1 MTTNRSKALGA
12 VLLSFTSFAALW
24 AVERSAH
31 AQSAPPQAAATPE
44 QTAAEAR
51 AASIRALAASAE
63 ALSAL
68 AKAAAASLPAPGAAP
83 TAAQSDAAAAVAK
96 AAIAAAPKAAS
107 ALASSGAALLNA
119 SRGSVAAPAA
129 APAPAPVAAVS
140 PPAAVAAAPAA
151 APAPAPVTAVS
162 APAPAAA
169 PAAAPGPGAAASAP
183 VAASPVAAA
192 APAAPTPPHWSTLP
206 IVAPA
211 APQVAQKDWVR
222 NPIDAFVLARI
233 EAKGLKPS
241 PEADRAAY
249 IRRAT
254 LDVWGLLP
262 SPEETAAFVNDA
274 SPDAYEKLADR
285 LLASPHYGERQARR
299 WLDLAR
305 YADSAGFQGDASRE
319 NYYRYRDYVIG
330 AFNSDKP
337 YDLFIKEQIAGDEL
351 FPGDQNAH
359 IATGFLTG
367 YPDNPNSRDLVERKF
382 QITTD
387 MVDTVGSSI
396 LGSTVGCARCHNH
409 KTDKFTMKDYYSL
422 QAFFANTSTTED
434 FPVAQKT
441 QAEDNYL
448 KALQKYADTVKEIQ
462 DRRATLL
469 APVKEAAFTYH
480 KERYLTDSR
489 EAIFKPE
496 KDWNPRDRWV
506 NHRLVNKNVTNDDII
521 GGAYLRYVAEDKE
534 APGFGPEAKA
544 RWDEYQK
551 LTVDLRK
558 FDNQKPVRG
567 SVTFTGVEE
576 LGHADAPPTFIFSG
590 GNHERPTDEVQP
602 AFPGNLTEQLPV
614 ITPTA
619 TSSGRRSALANWI
632 ASRENPL
639 TSRVYANRVWSQY
652 FSTGIVRTVNDFGKA
667 GDRPTNQELL
677 DYLADNF
684 AQKGWSVKQLHR
696 QILLSST
703 YRQSSDVRPEVA
715 KADPEN
721 KLLAVFP
728 RQRLEAEEIRDAL
741 LVASGKLED
750 RVGGPS
756 VFPPVPSNLGAAPA
770 AWTVSKNQKDW
781 YRRSLYIFTR
791 RSVPYPL
798 LEAFNAPNTQ
808 QVHATREVTTTPL
821 QALTLINDE
830 QVFQLSQAIAGRV
843 IHEAEADENAEFTRL
858 FQILFSRNPDDYEKA
873 ALARFLDDHQ
883 KVLTRRILDGK
894 FTLAE
899 PIALKDDEL
908 SNPIRQAAFVD
919 LVHTVVNSNDFV
931 YRF

>member
-1 MTTNRSKALGA
+1 MTTNKSKALAA
-12 VLLSFTSFAALW
+12 VLLSFTSLTALW
-24 AVERSAH
+24 AVERSAY
-31 AQSAPPQAAATPE
+31 AQTASPQAAAQTPE
-44 QTAAEAR
+44 QAAAEAR
-51 AASIRALAASAE
+51 AASVKALAASAE
-63 ALSAL
+63 ALNVLARAL
-68 AKAAAASLPAPGAAP
+68 AALPVSATAP
-83 TAAQSDAAAAVAK
+83 TTAQADAAAVK
-96 AAIAAAPKAAS
+96 APAA
-107 ALASSGAALLNA
+107 ALASSGDALLAA
-119 SRGSVAAPAA
+119 SRGNSAAPAA
-129 APAPAPVAAVS
+129 ASVPAPAPAPVAAA
-140 PPAAVAAAPAA
+140 PNAAPAAPAAVAAA
-151 APAPAPVTAVS
+151 APAPT
-162 APAPAAA
+162 PA
-169 PAAAPGPGAAASAP
+169 
-183 VAASPVAAA
+183 
-192 APAAPTPPHWSTLP
+192 HWSNLP
-206 IVAPA
+206 VVAPA
-211 APQVAQKDWVR
+211 LPQVAQKDWVR
-222 NPIDAFVLARI
+222 NPIDAFILAKI

-262 SPEETAAFVNDA
+262 SPEEVAAFVNDN

-285 LLASPHYGERQARR
+285 LLASPHYGERQGRR

-305 YADSAGFQGDASRE
+305 YADSAGFQGDATRE
-319 NYYRYRDYVIG
+319 NYYRYRDYVIN

-337 YDLFIKEQIAGDEL
+337 YDLFLKEQLAGDEL
-351 FPGDQNAH
+351 FPNDQNAH

-434 FPVAQKT
+434 FPVQKT
-441 QAEDNYL
+441 QAEENYL
-448 KALQKYADTVKEIQ
+448 KNLQKYLDTVKEIQ
-462 DRRATLL
+462 DRRAVLL
-469 APVKEAAFTYH
+469 EPVKDAAFTYH

-496 KDWNPRDRWV
+496 KDWTARDRWV

-521 GGAYLRYVAEDKE
+521 GAAYLRYAAEDKE
-534 APGFGPEAKA
+534 APGFGPEARA
-544 RWDEYQK
+544 RWEEYQR
-551 LTVDLRK
+551 LTTEWKK
-558 FDNQKPVRG
+558 FENQKPARG

-576 LGHADAPPTFIFSG
+576 LGHPDAPPTFIFSG
-590 GNHERPTDEVQP
+590 GNHERPTDEVPP
-602 AFPGNLTEQLPV
+602 AFPGNLTDQAPV

-619 TSSGRRSALANWI
+619 TSSGRRTALANWI

-652 FSTGIVRTVNDFGKA
+652 FSVGIVRTVNDFGKA

-677 DYLADNF
+677 DYLADSF
-684 AQKGWSVKQLHR
+684 VQKGWSAKALHR

-703 YRQSSDVRPEVA
+703 YRQSSDYRPEVA
-715 KADPEN
+715 KADPDN

-756 VFPPVPSNLGAAPA
+756 VFPPVPANLGAAPA
-770 AWTVSKNQKDW
+770 AWSVSKNQKDW

-808 QVHATREVTTTPL
+808 QVHPTREVTTTPL

-830 QVFQLSQAIAGRV
+830 TVFQLSQAIAGRV
-843 IHEAEADENAEFTRL
+843 IHEAGADENAEFTRL

>member
-1 MTTNRSKALGA
+1 MTRNRSKAFAA
-12 VLLSFTSFAALW
+12 VLLSFTSLSGIW
-24 AVERSAH
+24 AVERSAY
-31 AQSAPPQAAATPE
+31 AQSAPDASEQSRAQAAAD
-44 QTAAEAR
+44 AR
-51 AASIRALAASAE
+51 AASIKALAASAE
-63 ALSAL
+63 ALTAL
-68 AKAAAASLPAPGAAP
+68 AKSLAAPAPNAGGKSAANPAGSDAIANAAKVLAAPGSAESKVEAIANAVKTLPAAAATPNGRAS
-83 TAAQSDAAAAVAK
+83 AAA
-96 AAIAAAPKAAS
+96 
-107 ALASSGAALLNA
+107 LLSSGAALLAA
-119 SRGSVAAPAA
+119 SRGSSPAAAAPVAAPAQAAAPAPAAGSAATPAAATASASAAPAA
-129 APAPAPVAAVS
+129 APAA
-140 PPAAVAAAPAA
+140 
-151 APAPAPVTAVS
+151 
-162 APAPAAA
+162 
-169 PAAAPGPGAAASAP
+169 
-183 VAASPVAAA
+183 
-192 APAAPTPPHWSTLP
+192 PHWSTLP
-206 IVAPA
+206 VVAPVV
-211 APQVAQKDWVR
+211 PQVAQKEWVR
-222 NPIDAFVLARI
+222 NPIDAFVLAKI

-262 SPEETAAFVNDA
+262 SPEDVAAFVNDK
-274 SPDAYEKLADR
+274 SQDAYEKLADR

-305 YADSAGFQGDASRE
+305 YADSAGFQGDATRE
-319 NYYRYRDYVIG
+319 NYYRYRDYVIN
-330 AFNSDKP
+330 AFNADKP
-337 YDLFIKEQIAGDEL
+337 YDVFIKEQIAGDEL
-351 FPGDQNAH
+351 APGDQNAH

-367 YPDNPNSRDLVERKF
+367 YPDNPNSRDLVQRKF

-387 MVDTVGSSI
+387 MVDTVGASI

-434 FPVAQKT
+434 FPVAQKG
-441 QAEDNYL
+441 QPEENYL
-448 KALQKYADTVKEIQ
+448 KALQKYNDTVKEIQ
-462 DRRATLL
+462 DRREALL
-469 APVKEAAFTYH
+469 APVKADALKYH

-496 KDWNPRDRWV
+496 AEWDPRDRWV
-506 NHRLVNKNVTNDDII
+506 NHRLVNKAVTNDDII
-521 GGAYLRYVAEDKE
+521 GGAYLRYVADDKE
-534 APGFGPEAKA
+534 APGYGPEAKA
-544 RWDEYQK
+544 RWEEYQR
-551 LTVDLRK
+551 LTVELRK
-558 FDNQKPVRG
+558 FDNQKPARG

-576 LGHADAPPTFIFSG
+576 LGHPDAPKSFIFSG

-602 AFPGNLTEQLPV
+602 AFPANLTEQAPV

-619 TSSGRRSALANWI
+619 TSSGRRLALANWI
-632 ASRENPL
+632 ASKENPL

-667 GDRPTNQELL
+667 GDRPSNQELL
-677 DYLADNF
+677 DYLADSF
-684 AQKGWSVKQLHR
+684 VEKGWSVKQLHR
-696 QILLSST
+696 QILLSNT
-703 YRQSSDVRPEVA
+703 YRQTSDTREELA

-756 VFPPVPSNLGAAPA
+756 VFPPVPANLGAAPA

-781 YRRSLYIFTR
+781 YRRSIYIFTR
-791 RSVPYPL
+791 RGVPYPL

-843 IHEAEADENAEFTRL
+843 IHEAGQDENAEFNRL
-858 FQILFSRNPDDYEKA
+858 FQILFSRNPDDVEKA

-883 KVLTRRILDGK
+883 KVLTKRIFDGK
-894 FTLAE
+894 FSLAE
-899 PIALKDDEL
+899 PIALKEDEAV
-908 SNPIRQAAFVD
+908 NPLRQAAFVD

>member
-1 MTTNRSKALGA
+1 MITNGSKALGA
-12 VLLSFTSFAALW
+12 VLLSFTSLVALS
-24 AVERSAH
+24 AVERSAQ
-31 AQSAPPQAAATPE
+31 AQSSPPQASAAAPD
-44 QTAAEAR
+44 QAAAEA
-51 AASIRALAASAE
+51 LAAARKSAAEAAAFAAALQNASKSAE
-63 ALSAL
+63 A
-68 AKAAAASLPAPGAAP
+68 P
-83 TAAQSDAAAAVAK
+83 AAVA
-96 AAIAAAPKAAS
+96 A
-107 ALASSGAALLNA
+107 
-119 SRGSVAAPAA
+119 
-129 APAPAPVAAVS
+129 APVAA
-140 PPAAVAAAPAA
+140 PAAVAAAPAA
-151 APAPAPVTAVS
+151 APAPAPVAA
-162 APAPAAA
+162 APAPAAPA
-169 PAAAPGPGAAASAP
+169 PAD
-183 VAASPVAAA
+183 VAAA
-192 APAAPTPPHWSTLP
+192 APPHWSTLP
-206 IVAPA
+206 IVPPA
-211 APQVAQKDWVR
+211 VPQVAQKDWVR
-222 NPIDAFVLARI
+222 NPIDAFVLAKI

-254 LDVWGLLP
+254 LDVWGLIP
-262 SPEETAAFVNDA
+262 SPEDVAAFVNDT

-305 YADSAGFQGDASRE
+305 YADSAGFQGDATRP

-337 YDLFIKEQIAGDEL
+337 YDVFIKEQIAGDEL

-359 IATGFLTG
+359 IATGFLTS
-367 YPDNPNSRDLVERKF
+367 YPDNPNSRDLVERKY

-387 MVDTVGSSI
+387 IVDTVGASI
-396 LGSTVGCARCHNH
+396 LGSTVGCGRCHNH
-409 KTDKFTMKDYYSL
+409 KTDKFTQKDYYSL

-434 FPVAQKT
+434 FPAKKGP
-441 QAEDNYL
+441 AEEAYAKN
-448 KALQKYADTVKEIQ
+448 LQKYLDSVKELS
-462 DRRATLL
+462 DKRAALL
-469 APVKEAAFTYH
+469 APYKDAAFTYH

-496 KDWNPRDRWV
+496 KDWTPRDRWV

-534 APGFGPEAKA
+534 APGYGPQAQKVYE
-544 RWDEYQK
+544 EYQK
-551 LTVDLRK
+551 LTVELRK
-558 FDNQKPVRG
+558 SDNLKPQRG
-567 SVTFTGVEE
+567 SDTYTGVEE
-576 LGHADAPPTFIFSG
+576 LGHPDAPPTFIFSG
-590 GNHERPTDEVQP
+590 GSHERPTDEVQP
-602 AFPGNLTEQLPV
+602 AFPGNLTDKAPV

-632 ASRENPL
+632 ASRDNPL

-684 AQKGWSVKQLHR
+684 SKNGWSVKQLHR
-696 QILLSST
+696 QILLSNT
-703 YRQSSDVRPEVA
+703 YRQSSDYREEVA
-715 KADPEN
+715 KADPDN

-741 LVASGKLED
+741 LVASGKFED

-756 VFPPVPSNLGAAPA
+756 VFPPVPANLGAAPA
-770 AWTVSKNQKDW
+770 AWPVSKNQRDW

-808 QVHATREVTTTPL
+808 LVHPTREVTTTPL

-843 IHEAEADENAEFTRL
+843 IREAGADENAQFTRL
-858 FQILFSRNPDDYEKA
+858 FQILFSRNPDDFERA

-899 PIALKDDEL
+899 PISLKDDEVA
-908 SNPIRQAAFVD
+908 NPIRTSAFVD